1 MIDKGLNVN
10 QRCKHTSL
18 HYVIIIETINNN
30 MLGFKLRS
38 IGNNPYM
45 DITDL
50 TDLTENYRLEELNSN
65 EY

>member
-38 IGNNPYM
+38 IGNNPVQGYHGSHGPHGK
-45 DITDL
+45 L
-50 TDLTENYRLEELNSN
+50 
-65 EY
+65 

>member
-1 MIDKGLNVN
+1 MIDKGQLNVN
-10 QRCKHTSL
+10 QRTSL

-38 IGNNPYM
+38 IGNNPYR
-45 DITDL
+45 DLRDL